1 MAYFPSN
8 LNGPGALSLGFRDNR
23 KLLIGI
29 RTGPGGFSSQYKRGC
44 QHRMSRRQRQVST
57 CRCFFDAQEAGYEHR
72 CTHRHR
78 LRQAPAPGRNSTAVR
93 RYLLEIARNCPAC
106 CGSTQHNWCST
117 NCGSPGSWMPCRLN
131 YQERLCEKQPIYVPA
146 SQRPKNV
153 MLSSSLAL
161 RGLYGS
167 DPYLADIFQVKRD
180 RQRLYRSRF

>member
-1 MAYFPSN
+1 MSSHCRTVVQYYPATLVLPLKIRIVAGSGMAYFPSN

-117 NCGSPGSWMPCRLN
+117 NCGSPGCWMPCRLTTRKG
-131 YQERLCEKQPIYVPA
+131 YAK
-146 SQRPKNV
+146 
-153 MLSSSLAL
+153 SSRFMS
-161 RGLYGS
+161 RR
-167 DPYLADIFQVKRD
+167 VKD
-180 RQRLYRSRF
+180 RQT